1 MRRLYAKTAKDVTKS
16 RNRVNEHRK
25 QENENGLT
33 KQGIGNEVTDRP
45 RVCSLFHFPVPL
57 FPFLVLVTSISANGS
72 TLNYVY
78 LMIYLLT
85 TPDEFSPNIS
95 V

>member
-16 RNRVNEHRK
+16 RNRVNEQRK

-45 RVCSLFHFPVPL
+45 RVPGFVPCFIFSFPDFR
-57 FPFLVLVTSISANGS
+57 FPF
-72 TLNYVY
+72 Y
-78 LMIYLLT
+78 
-85 TPDEFSPNIS
+85 
-95 V
+95 

>member
-45 RVCSLFHFPVPL
+45 RVPGFVPCFI
-57 FPFLVLVTSISANGS
+57 FPFP
-72 TLNYVY
+72 YFR
-78 LMIYLLT
+78 
-85 TPDEFSPNIS
+85 FSF
-95 V
+95 

>member
-16 RNRVNEHRK
+16 RNRVNEQRK

-45 RVCSLFHFPVPL
+45 RVPGFVPCFILPFPD
-57 FPFLVLVTSISANGS
+57 FR
-72 TLNYVY
+72 
-78 LMIYLLT
+78 
-85 TPDEFSPNIS
+85 FSF
-95 V
+95 

>member
-16 RNRVNEHRK
+16 RNRVNEHRQ

-45 RVCSLFHFPVPL
+45 RVPGFVPCFI
-57 FPFLVLVTSISANGS
+57 FPF
-72 TLNYVY
+72 
-78 LMIYLLT
+78 
-85 TPDEFSPNIS
+85 PDFRFPF
-95 V
+95 